1 MKINPNSFFILP
13 DKSIIYYNHFTDR
26 PNKLEYYPTKTKT
39 VGIYN
44 IEKESWFGS
53 KNYHQLLIKGTND
66 FIIREFDKTNTVNLD
81 NIIDDIST
89 GKPLLFYRA
98 TKAGMGL
105 RKGHIHPKFGKKFE
119 SRYIMF
125 SKIGDKD
132 YQMDWYGDS
141 KPDIEDPYLPNNKFD
156 GELKIRV
163 LSELGDDEKKQFELF
178 VTKNKLSDHLVMNN
192 DEFLS
197 YLKEI
202 NLLKSTATNI
212 DFIELL
218 DYLKND
224 FSQENKELSF
234 DELTKLLQ
242 KTNLVHGD
250 ENVKINTQLGLPIP
264 NEAYYPMDLLREDPQ
279 FKNFEIKVKIP
290 GQVGERFNET
300 NLPVKYEQCGADN
313 CFSQDIAVN
322 EDIYGIRFSNKLL
335 VFNELYKTNY
345 IVDFL
350 KEFLINAIL
359 YFVSSKINSNNIASI
374 QKIVSL
380 GFYKINVKDEPKKY
394 DNVCF
399 IPYLITKT
407 HNEDNIVDLLNYFDK
422 ELIRLNDKLLIKRIV
437 SNILIQIYN
446 FYQVMYNLVNF
457 THRDFK
463 LNNMLYDKNKDKV
476 YIMDFGY
483 TRININLHNQGI
495 NRKYDI
501 GSSSFKL
508 FPHMENSIDFD
519 TLYYWLINPFDDP
532 NPIHQQEEER
542 KQSAEYNEAI
552 KELFQ
557 GRIDPKYLTL
567 LFLPSPDIIPVKY
580 GKTKRTEI
588 NLEDVKNRNVVLE
601 SLQELKAVLINNE
614 LYPREMIIGSTED
627 LKSDILKLLQPPMQL
642 QNEVALNQAPNSTV
656 GGYRKNKSR
665 RNTTKKGKHTQKGKH
680 THKGK
685 HTRKTRQNKKKYL
698 NKQKT
703 NKRTHKLNKRTT
715 KNKLN
720 K

>member
-26 PNKLEYYPTKTKT
+26 PNKLEYYLTKKKT
-39 VGIYN
+39 VGIHN

-53 KNYHQLLIKGTND
+53 KHVEYHQLLITGNNN

-81 NIIDDIST
+81 NIIYDISA

-98 TKAGMGL
+98 TKAEMGMNI
-105 RKGHIHPKFGKKFE
+105 KGHYHAKSTKKFE
-119 SRYIMF
+119 NRYIMF
-125 SKIGDKD
+125 SKIGDKN

-141 KPDIEDPYLPNNKFD
+141 KPDIEDPYLPMNEFD
-156 GELKIRV
+156 DKKKMEIFSK
-163 LSELGDDEKKQFELF
+163 LSDVEKKQFELF
-178 VTKNKLSDHLVMNN
+178 VTKNKLSDHLVINN

-197 YLKEI
+197 YLKKI

-212 DFIELL
+212 DFINLL

-224 FSQENKELSF
+224 FSRENKELSF

-250 ENVKINTQLGLPIP
+250 ENVTINTQLGLPIP
-264 NEAYYPMDLLREDPQ
+264 NESYYPMDLLREDLQ
-279 FKNFEIKVKIP
+279 FKNFEVKVKIP
-290 GQVGERFNET
+290 GQVGEGFNET

-313 CFSQDIAVN
+313 CFSQDIRVN

-374 QKIVSL
+374 QRIVSL
-380 GFYKINVKDEPKKY
+380 GFYKINVNDEPKKY
-394 DNVCF
+394 ENVCF

-422 ELIRLNDKLLIKRIV
+422 ELIILNDKLLIKRIV
-437 SNILIQIYN
+437 SNILLQIYN

-508 FPHMENSIDFD
+508 SPHMENSIDFD
-519 TLYYWLINPFDDP
+519 TLYYWLINPFDDS
-532 NPIHQQEEER
+532 NPIRQQEER
-542 KQSAEYNEAI
+542 KQSAEYNEVI

-557 GRIDPKYLTL
+557 DQIDPKYLTL
-567 LFLPSPDIIPVKY
+567 LFLPSPDIIPIKY
-580 GKTKRTEI
+580 GKTKRSLI

-601 SLQELKAVLINNE
+601 SLQELKAVLINSE
-614 LYPREMIIGSTED
+614 LYPREMIIGATEEK
-627 LKSDILKLLQPPMQL
+627 LESNILKLLQPPLQL
-642 QNEVALNQAPNSTV
+642 QNMVESRRGPNSTV

-665 RNTTKKGKHTQKGKH
+665 RNTTKKRKYTQKRKHTQ
-680 THKGK
+680 
-685 HTRKTRQNKKKYL
+685 KTRQNKKKYL

-703 NKRTHKLNKRTT
+703 NKRKHKLNKRTT